1 MRGRH
6 VYAGLAATVV
16 VTLVVAMIV
25 ALSRPGGDDVVADRS
40 LDAITTTTSQPTTT
54 TSTTT
59 PSTSEATTPTTTVA
73 TTAPASTAPPATT
86 PVRPTPSVGADGTTL
101 LVWTS
106 GGLPAGFAADVAA
119 IAQVR
124 ASTVVLGDLIRL
136 LATDAADGAPVD
148 RTADGWA
155 FPIDAFAVDPMSY
168 AAFQPSPD
176 ADVIAALRA
185 GGAVLTRSSAL
196 VRRLD
201 VGGTLR
207 FAGGDV
213 TVTGIVADESG
224 GGAEVIV
231 HRDDAARLGIDD
243 ERFLLI
249 ADSDRA
255 ATLDAIRAR
264 TPAGEFLS
272 LRGSDQAR
280 WMRHGDRV
288 EPQARVKRVFGEF
301 TFRDTSGREIQI
313 DPAWVSQNIVTT
325 SVPLLGQIRC
335 HKTIVP
341 LVRAAMEELER
352 AGRADT
358 VRADQYAGCQYARRI
373 APGAGLSRHTWGL
386 ALDLNIGSDPRGTY
400 DSQDPA
406 LVAALTSRGFTW
418 GGEWEYPDPGHY
430 EYTADPG

>member
-1 MRGRH
+1 MRGRR
-6 VYAGLAATVV
+6 VYAGLAATAAVTIVV
-16 VTLVVAMIV
+16 ALVVAV
-25 ALSRPGGDDVVADRS
+25 SRPDADDLVADRS
-40 LDAITTTTSQPTTT
+40 PDAT

-59 PSTSEATTPTTTVA
+59 TTTAPTTSTSLPPSTTTSAPPAVTAPTTSPPTTVA
-73 TTAPASTAPPATT
+73 ARPAPAVS
-86 PVRPTPSVGADGTTL
+86 ADGTTL

-106 GGLPAGFAADVAA
+106 GGLPPGFAGDVAA
-119 IAQVR
+119 IPQVR
-124 ASTVVLGDLIRL
+124 TSTVVHGDLVRL
-136 LATDAADGAPVD
+136 VATDAADGSPVD
-148 RTADGWA
+148 RAPDGWA
-155 FPIDAFAVDPMSY
+155 YPIDAFAIDPAGY
-168 AAFQPSPD
+168 ASFQPDPD
-176 ADVIAALRA
+176 ADVLASLAP

-201 VGGTLR
+201 VGGVLR

-213 TVTGIVADESG
+213 TVTGVVADESG

-243 ERFLLI
+243 ERFLLV

-301 TFRDTSGREIQI
+301 TFRDTSGRDIQI
-313 DPAWVSQNIVTT
+313 DPAWVRANIVTT
-325 SVPLLGQIRC
+325 TVPLLGRITC

-341 LVRAAMEELER
+341 AVRAAMEELER
-352 AGRADT
+352 AGRGDT
-358 VRADQYAGCQYARRI
+358 VQAQNYAGCQYARRI
-373 APGAGLSRHTWGL
+373 GPGAGLSRHTWGL
-386 ALDLNIGSDPRGTY
+386 ALDLNITSDPRGTY

-406 LVAALTSRGFTW
+406 LVAAMTSRGFSW

-430 EYTADPG
+430 EFTADPG

>member
-1 MRGRH
+1 M
-6 VYAGLAATVV
+6 
-16 VTLVVAMIV
+16 
-25 ALSRPGGDDVVADRS
+25 
-40 LDAITTTTSQPTTT
+40 
-54 TSTTT
+54 
-59 PSTSEATTPTTTVA
+59 
-73 TTAPASTAPPATT
+73 
-86 PVRPTPSVGADGTTL
+86 
-101 LVWTS
+101 
-106 GGLPAGFAADVAA
+106 
-119 IAQVR
+119 
-124 ASTVVLGDLIRL
+124 
-136 LATDAADGAPVD
+136 
-148 RTADGWA
+148 
-155 FPIDAFAVDPMSY
+155 
-168 AAFQPSPD
+168 
-176 ADVIAALRA
+176 
-185 GGAVLTRSSAL
+185 LTRSSAL

-231 HRDDAARLGIDD
+231 HRDDAVRLGIDD
-243 ERFLLI
+243 ERFLLV

-301 TFRDTSGREIQI
+301 TFRDTSGRDIQI
-313 DPAWVSQNIVTT
+313 DPAWVSKNIVTT
-325 SVPLLGQIRC
+325 TVPLLGQIRC
-335 HKTIVP
+335 HAVIVP

-373 APGAGLSRHTWGL
+373 AAGAGLSRHTWGL

-406 LVAALTSRGFTW
+406 LVAALTSRGFSW

-430 EYTADPG
+430 EYTADPPD